1 MSDKLSVNALLKELK
16 YGPFVTGCQM
26 PMGYAPG
33 LPLMSVRN
41 GCLCISFPYLKYKM
55 TGERDRTLVYPVR
68 FIITLLLPEGR
79 PVEFRDL
86 SLDPR
91 FAEVN
96 FEKPVGLFRH
106 PAIQHLDK
114 KGYDALRSELLGL
127 YGRLA
132 DALLGGSP
140 FSQED
145 EQRMSELFSL
155 LLEPSLLPIYRA
167 LDADFCRKFLRRGE

>member
-16 YGPFVTGCQM
+16 SGPFVTGCQM

-55 TGERDRTLVYPVR
+55 TGERDRTLVYPAR

-140 FSQED
+140 FSTGGRAAHERAFQPALRAVSAAD
-145 EQRMSELFSL
+145 LQGAGRRF
-155 LLEPSLLPIYRA
+155 LPQVFKAR
-167 LDADFCRKFLRRGE
+167 